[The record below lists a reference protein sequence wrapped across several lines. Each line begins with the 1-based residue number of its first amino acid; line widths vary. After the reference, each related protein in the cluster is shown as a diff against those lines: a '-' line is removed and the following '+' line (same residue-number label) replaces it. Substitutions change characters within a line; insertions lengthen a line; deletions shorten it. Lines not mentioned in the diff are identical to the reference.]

1 MAVGLLVL
9 YNNER
14 NSLSFQAMLSNF
26 KDIVIYFPNLLTFN
40 YRQISQGYFN
50 SVIYGDVC
58 VCLCVNLSIRMAD
71 FLRGYD

>member
-26 KDIVIYFPNLLTFN
+26 KDIVIYFQNLLTFN
-40 YRQISQGYFN
+40 YRQISQWYFN
-50 SVIYGDVC
+50 FVIYGEGVS
-58 VCLCVNLSIRMAD
+58 VININLSIRMAD
-71 FLRGYD
+71 FLHGYD